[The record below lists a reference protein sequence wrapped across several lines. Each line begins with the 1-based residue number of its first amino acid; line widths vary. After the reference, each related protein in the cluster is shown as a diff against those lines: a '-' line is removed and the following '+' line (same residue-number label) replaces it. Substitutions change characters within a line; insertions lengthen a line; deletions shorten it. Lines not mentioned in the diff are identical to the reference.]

1 MGEKVKPPEIV
12 HCLYVGVTQSGKTTL
27 ARANSRTLR
36 AKKIN
41 VAVLDPL
48 GTATAGGDWG
58 EGVLIFTDTEHFLDW
73 IHSPEAVNYHVFID
87 EAHHVLGH
95 SHIDNFW
102 LLTEGRHFYLTL
114 HLMTQRP
121 KKLHPD
127 VRHNCGRCFM
137 FRLSKSDRSE
147 IGADY
152 GFDDLD
158 KISLDK
164 GDFLVLNSGS
174 AEFSRANIFQLLE

>member
-1 MGEKVKPPEIV
+1 MSANKPPEIV

-27 ARANSRTLR
+27 ARAVSRQFL
-36 AKKIN
+36 AKKTN
-41 VAVLDPL
+41 VAVFDPL
-48 GTATAGGDWG
+48 GTSTAGGDWG
-58 EGVLIFTDTEHFLDW
+58 EGALIFTDAETFLNW
-73 IHSPEAVNYHVFID
+73 IYSPEAVNYQVFVD
-87 EAHHVLGH
+87 EAHKVLGH
-95 SHIDNFW
+95 LHPENFW
-102 LLTEGRHFYLTL
+102 MLTEGRHFFLTL

-127 VRHNCGRCFM
+127 VRHNCGRCYM

-158 KISLDK
+158 KLSLDK
-164 GDFLVLNSGS
+164 GDFLVLNSGT
-174 AEFSRANIFQLLE
+174 AKFDRGNVFQLLE

>member
-1 MGEKVKPPEIV
+1 MNGKKTEIV

-27 ARANSRTLR
+27 ARAVSRQLR
-36 AKKIN
+36 TQKIN
-41 VAVLDPL
+41 VAVFDPM

-58 EGVLIFTDTEHFLDW
+58 EGVFIFSNEEEFLQW
-73 IHSPEAVNYHVFID
+73 IYSEDAVNFHVFID
-87 EAHHVLGH
+87 EAHKILGH
-95 SHIDNFW
+95 TCNENFW
-102 LLTEGRHFYLTL
+102 MLTEGRHFFLTL

-127 VRHNCGRCFM
+127 VRHNCGRCYM

-164 GDFLVLNSGS
+164 GDFVILNSGTS
-174 AEFSRANIFQLLE
+174 EFSRANIFNLLE